1 MKKMMRILIVMLV
14 LVIGLQPVATVS
26 AAVTHGV
33 TIGGDLYYNVAFTL
47 LDRINAARAAQGR
60 SALTMNASMME
71 YAMVRAGELSVYF
84 STNRPNGDIGHTIS
98 NLGVIENIAGGYNN
112 VDDVM
117 TAWSGNANGRN
128 NMLSAEFK
136 SAGVGVVVVDGV
148 TFWSVIFSDATSV
161 AAKKP
166 ENVSGATMT
175 VDALPANLKLDLKYP
190 MSPYYNVSYGNKTP
204 APIVFRN
211 QGLTAFGLG
220 IKASEL
226 VYTSSNPSVIRPDN
240 NGNLQSLDWGTATI
254 TVALKNYPSIKM
266 SFTAKSVIY
275 YGDTD
280 LNGKVE
286 ANDALQ
292 ALQAATGKIT
302 LSEHSKLAANVDG
315 DNKITAND
323 ALMILQAATGK
334 ITLG

>member
-26 AAVTHGV
+26 AAGATHGV
-33 TIGGDLYYNVAFTL
+33 NIRGDLYYDVAFTL
-47 LDRINAARAAQGR
+47 LNRINAARSAQGR

-71 YAMVRAGELSVYF
+71 SAMARAGELSVYF
-84 STNRPNGDIGHTIS
+84 SNNRPNGDAGHTIS
-98 NLGVIENIAGGYNN
+98 SLGVVENVAGGYNN

-117 TAWSGNANGRN
+117 TAWNGNANGRN

-166 ENVSGATMT
+166 ANTSGTMT
-175 VDALPANLKLDLKYP
+175 VTSLVDNLKLDLKYP
-190 MSPYYNVSYGNKTP
+190 ASPYNVICTKKT
-204 APIVFRN
+204 ATPIVFRN
-211 QGLTAFGLG
+211 KGVANFGLT
-220 IKASEL
+220 IEPSDL
-226 VYTSSNPSVIRPDN
+226 VITSSNPSVIRPDN
-240 NGNLQSLDWGTATI
+240 NGNLESFGWGSATI
-254 TVALKNYPSIKM
+254 TVTLKNYPSIKM
-266 SFTAKSVIY
+266 TFTAKSVVY

-286 ANDALQ
+286 ANDALL

-302 LSEHSKLAANVDG
+302 LNEYTGTAANVDK

-323 ALMILQAATGK
+323 ALMILQASTGK
-334 ITLG
+334 ITL